1 MKEPSIAYRVLQNL
15 KASPDGLTCRQLLDL
30 IPGVERGGMS
40 GTLGWLAR
48 EGGVTRHGSSPIVF
62 KLVPEY
68 LIKQD
73 EKQEARAAAKAEA
86 FEKRR
91 VRQATVAAAVTRA
104 ADPAFTCRTSHNNS
118 LKQSNPRFLRDQIA
132 DDVRAF
138 EAAGG
143 RIERLDPGAGANKIF
158 LDLYE

>member
-1 MKEPSIAYRVLQNL
+1 MKPNSLTHRILQNL
-15 KASPDGLTCRQLLDL
+15 SASPDGLTCRQLLDR
-30 IPGVERGGMS
+30 IPDVERGGMS

-48 EGGVTRHGSSPIVF
+48 EGGVVRDRTPGKPIVF

-68 LIKQD
+68 L
-73 EKQEARAAAKAEA
+73 ARYEAKAEA
-86 FEKRR
+86 
-91 VRQATVAAAVTRA
+91 QALVKAAAAEVRRRQQTSAAKPRA
-104 ADPAFTCRTSHNNS
+104 ADEAFTCRTSHNNS
-118 LKQSNPRFLRDQIA
+118 LKQCNPRYLSDQLA

-143 RIERLDPGAGANKIF
+143 RIERLPPGACSRPL

>member
-1 MKEPSIAYRVLQNL
+1 MKPNSITYRILQNL
-15 KASPDGLTCRQLLDL
+15 KASPDGLTCRQLLDR

-48 EGGVTRHGSSPIVF
+48 EGGVTRHPGKRIVF

-68 LIKQD
+68 LAQY
-73 EKQEARAAAKAEA
+73 EAKAEA
-86 FEKRR
+86 HALVKAAAAELKRR
-91 VRQATVAAAVTRA
+91 QQPSAAAKPRA
-104 ADPAFTCRTSHNNS
+104 ADAAFTCRTTHNNS
-118 LKQSNPRFLRDQIA
+118 LKQANPRYLRDQLA

-143 RIERLDPGAGANKIF
+143 RIERLPPGACSRPL